1 MVKKKKVKERTEIK
15 RRVYLAYGLMV
26 FFAFA
31 IVAQVANVQ
40 LVEGEEWRGKAQTQ
54 TTRFETIE
62 ATRGN
67 IFAEDGSLLATS
79 KPIYEVRWDA
89 AVETISDELFND
101 SVGALAA
108 GLSRIFNDRSR
119 ESWKR
124 ELIQARNSG
133 NRYHLIKRNIEHAE
147 LKRMK
152 LLPLFNKGR
161 FKSGIIIIQKSRRA
175 KPFRELASRTIGYD
189 RPGYRVGLE
198 GAYTEE
204 LGGVNGKRLMQ
215 KISGGVWKPLADA
228 NEIEPQDGMD
238 LVTSIDINIQDV
250 AESALET
257 QLRKSGAQSGCV
269 VLMEV
274 QTGLIKAI
282 ANLTLQDDGSYQET
296 YNYAIG
302 AATEPGS
309 TFKLASIICLLED
322 GHVDLSDTV
331 DIEGGVK
338 VFHKDKMEDSKTGQ
352 YNRITVAKAF
362 EISSNVGIAKLMDF
376 HYARKSADFTK
387 RIEKMRLNKPLGL
400 EIPGEPSPFIKNNVD
415 ESQKWSGT
423 SIAWMSIGYEMLMTP
438 MQMLAFYNAVAN
450 DGVLVKPRFVQ
461 AIKKHGRVV
470 KEFDREVLVERIC
483 SKRTLTAVRGL
494 LEGVVERG
502 TASNLRHAEY
512 QIAGKTGTAQIASDG
527 KGYSQ
532 GGVKTHRASFVGY
545 FPADNPRYSC
555 IVVISKPK
563 GAYYGNA
570 VAGPVFKEISDKVY
584 STQLKMHPTLV
595 TDTTMLAS
603 RAPSSKV
610 TRNADL
616 QKALGTV
623 GVEAIVAAPDAEWA
637 APQSRQD
644 SLLLV
649 ARTLQE
655 NLIPRVVGMG
665 AMDAIFLLENLG
677 LQVRMVGSGVVRRQS
692 IIPGTRATKGR
703 EIIIELS

>member
-1 MVKKKKVKERTEIK
+1 MKERTEIK

-31 IVAQVANVQ
+31 IVGQVANIQ
-40 LVEGEEWRGKAQTQ
+40 FVEGEEWKGKAQTQ

-89 AVETISDELFND
+89 AVESISDELFND

-147 LKRMK
+147 LKRLK

-282 ANLTLQDDGSYQET
+282 ANLTLQEDGSYRET
-296 YNYAIG
+296 YNYALG
-302 AATEPGS
+302 ASTEPGS

-322 GHVDLSDTV
+322 GHIALTDTV
-331 DIEGGVK
+331 DIEGGILK
-338 VFHKDKMEDSKTGQ
+338 FYDRTMRDSKTGL
-352 YNRITVAKAF
+352 YDRITIAKAF
-362 EISSNVGIAKLMDF
+362 EVSSNVGISKLVDQ
-376 HYARKSADFTK
+376 HYRKNPTAFVN
-387 RIEKMRLNKPLGL
+387 RIRRMKLDQPLGT
-400 EIPGEPSPFIKNNVD
+400 EIPGEGKPFIKNPKD
-415 ESQKWSGT
+415 ASWSGV
-423 SIAWMSIGYEMLMTP
+423 SLPWMSIGYESLMTP
-438 MQMLAFYNAVAN
+438 LQMLTFYNAIAN
-450 DGVLVKPRFVQ
+450 DGKMVKPRFVK
-461 AIKKHGRVV
+461 AIKKHGRVQ
-470 KEFDREVLVERIC
+470 KEFTTEVIEGSIC
-483 SKRTLTAVRGL
+483 SRSTLTAVRGL
-494 LEGVVERG
+494 LEDVVERG
-502 TASNLRHAEY
+502 TATNLRHAAY
-512 QIAGKTGTAQIASDG
+512 RIAGKTGTAQVASGAAGYKKG
-527 KGYSQ
+527 KVTYQ
-532 GGVKTHRASFVGY
+532 ASFVGY
-545 FPADNPRYSC
+545 FPAENPRYSC
-555 IVVISKPK
+555 MVVVNDPGRSV
-563 GAYYGNA
+563 YYGNL

-595 TDTTMLAS
+595 TDTAMLAS
-603 RAPSSKV
+603 RAPSAKA

-616 QKALGTV
+616 QKALSKVGLSTV
-623 GVEAIVAAPDAEWA
+623 VTAPDAEWA
-637 APQSRQD
+637 VAQSKRD
-644 SLLLV
+644 TVLLV
-649 ARTLQE
+649 ERQVQE
-655 NLIPRVVGMG
+655 NIIPRVIGMG
-665 AMDAIFLLENLG
+665 AMDALYLLENLG
-677 LQVRMVGSGVVRRQS
+677 LEVRMVGSGVVRRQS
-692 IIPGTRATKGR
+692 ITAGTRATKGR